1 MNYSKPFQI
10 TLMKRFIFIISLLT
24 AAHLTVSAQCRL
36 DGRVMNEEGG
46 PMEFVNV
53 VWLSLPDSTYMQ
65 GAVTDAEGRFS
76 LNGKKAEGLL
86 RFSFIGYSDVYKPVK
101 GTNLDTVVMKVNE
114 QMLNEVVV
122 KAQPARTR
130 IKNDALITSVTGT
143 LLEKAGT
150 AEDLLDKI
158 PGVMAEDGNVTVL
171 GRGSAL
177 IYINGRQMRNSLE
190 LDQLSSDNIKSVE
203 VITNPGARYPA
214 STKAVVRIYTKKPQG
229 EGWSFSNRTVGAYHT
244 GWKATEQ
251 LNFNYRKGNFDIGGS
266 LAGTDQHTER
276 TSRIRQDTQL
286 DKYWEQEMDLNERE
300 HYRNASAAL
309 NMNYV
314 FGKQQSVGGYYS
326 YNRSPLY
333 DTDGTLQTTVRQDNV
348 LTETLHSDMTGGNQ
362 ETTHTTN
369 IYYSGK
375 AGGWQLDFNGDGYWS
390 HSNSAS
396 KVNEEST
403 TPGND
408 RVVEDQTLVDNR
420 LYAAKMTAEHP
431 LWGGQL
437 TIGTEYAY
445 MNRKNNYANFSGI
458 IDDDKNRIK
467 ENSLAAFA
475 EYARTISKISLQAGL
490 RYEYVDYDYYENG
503 THSEEQSRHYANLFP
518 SIHLAGPLG
527 KKIQWML
534 NYGADIARPS
544 YHSLRGNIQYN
555 NPYTYESG
563 NPLLRPTLT
572 HNTQLILIYD
582 WLMFM
587 TFYDHTKDAVVMNS
601 RSYSDERPDIALL
614 APINAKAYDALTV
627 QAYASKQI
635 GCWKP
640 EFGAAFKKQWF
651 QADTPQGFRRLGKPV
666 WMIQAGSDFTLPAG
680 FLLTAKFDWQ
690 SNGESLNTR
699 TLTNS
704 WNMRLIVYKGFM
716 NDRLNL
722 QLYANDIFNTN
733 RSESITYFGTNRS
746 MYQWT
751 KPSSRS
757 IQLTLRYSFNSTRS
771 KYRGTGAGNKQKARI

>member
-1 MNYSKPFQI
+1 MR
-10 TLMKRFIFIISLLT
+10 RFIFIISLLA
-24 AAHLTVSAQCRL
+24 AAHLAVSAQGRL
-36 DGRVMNEEGG
+36 DGRVTDEAGS

-53 VWLSLPDSTYMQ
+53 VWLSLPDSTYVQ
-65 GAVTDAEGRFS
+65 GDVTDAEGRFS
-76 LNGKKAEGLL
+76 LTGTAAEGLL
-86 RFSFIGYSDVYKPVK
+86 RFSFVGYEDLYQPVK
-101 GTNLDTVVMKVNE
+101 GTDPVTVVMKPDE
-114 QMLNEVVV
+114 QLLNEVVV

-130 IKNDALITSVTGT
+130 IKDDALVTSVAGT

-158 PGVMAEDGNVTVL
+158 PGVMTEDGSVTVL

-177 IYINGRQMRNSLE
+177 IYINGRRMRNSLE

-203 VITNPGARYPA
+203 VVTNPGARYPA
-214 STKAVVRIYTKKPQG
+214 SAKAVVRIYTKKPQG
-229 EGWSFSNRTVGAYHT
+229 EGWSFGNRTVGAYYT
-244 GWKATEQ
+244 GWTATEQ
-251 LNFNYRKGNFDIGGS
+251 LNFNYRKGNFDIGGTVT
-266 LAGTDQHTER
+266 GTDLHSER
-276 TSRIRQDTQL
+276 TSRIVQDTYL
-286 DKYWEQEMDLNERE
+286 DKHWEQDMDLNERE
-300 HYRNASAAL
+300 HYRNVSAML
-309 NMNYV
+309 NLNYV
-314 FGKQQSVGGYYS
+314 FGNEQSAGGYYS
-326 YNRSPLY
+326 YNRTPLY
-333 DTDGTLQTTVRQDNV
+333 DTDGSLQTNVWQDDA
-348 LTETLHSDMTGGNQ
+348 LSETLNSDVAGGTQ
-362 ETTHTTN
+362 TTTHTAN
-369 IYYSGK
+369 LYYSGK

-390 HSNSAS
+390 HSDGTS

-403 TPGND
+403 VPGND
-408 RVVEDQTLVDNR
+408 RVVEDRTLTDNR
-420 LYAAKMTAEHP
+420 LYAAKLTAEHA
-431 LWGGQL
+431 LWGGRMA
-437 TIGTEYAY
+437 IGAEYAY
-445 MNRKNNYANFSGI
+445 MHRENNYVNYSGI
-458 IDDDKNRIK
+458 IDDDINRIK

-475 EYARTISKISLQAGL
+475 EYTRTIGKVSLQAGL
-490 RYEYVDYDYYENG
+490 RYEHVDYDYYDNG
-503 THSEEQSRHYANLFP
+503 TRSEEQSRRYDNLFP

-527 KKIQWML
+527 KKMQWML

-587 TFYDHTKDAVVMNS
+587 TFYDHTKDAVVMSS
-601 RSYSDERPDIALL
+601 RSYSADRPDIALL
-614 APINAKAYDALTV
+614 APVNAKAYDALTV

-640 EFGAAFKKQWF
+640 DFGVGFRKQWF

-666 WMIQAGSDFTLPAG
+666 WTIQAGSDFNLPAG

-690 SNGESLNTR
+690 SRGESLNTR
-699 TLTNS
+699 TLANG
-704 WNMRLIVYKGFM
+704 WNMRLIIYKGFM

-751 KPSSRS
+751 KPSSRGVR
-757 IQLTLRYSFNSTRS
+757 LTLRYSFNAARS
-771 KYRGTGAGNKQKARI
+771 KYRGTGAGNKQKARM